1 MRVHTKC
8 TMKHYQKQMA
18 TLTNNYIVL
27 GSMGPSAWSSDL
39 SHLSRGK
46 YKNRQ
51 KKKISNTM
59 AQPGA

>member
-1 MRVHTKC
+1 
-8 TMKHYQKQMA
+8 MKHYQKQMA